1 MFTLRPVCGDEFVD
15 REELVGEMVRTLS
28 SPRERM
34 GFALVGRRRMGKTS
48 AFLEVIRQLDEDP
61 SVVPVYV
68 SLWDLVEGTLAE
80 LARLLLREVLDRF
93 HERKV
98 LPLPVRAQHFL
109 SAKLALLQ
117 DLLQRVQVSVRL
129 RQEVELLVRFARS
142 EEVPAA
148 SELLERAFALPEWI
162 AAERGVRCALF
173 LDEFPT
179 VMELRHRGEP
189 LGEGAIRKLRTL
201 YEGMEHTVLSISG
214 SVRGT
219 MDAVVLNPGAALWRQ
234 FVVREVGPL
243 PGDAV
248 HALLERNLARPV
260 RREASARVQA
270 LTAGIPFYVQFLGR
284 ELARGEGE
292 VTPEAVATAFAA
304 FLAEEGN
311 LLFQEEWARLSP
323 KERAVAR
330 ALARGHASPSAIAR
344 EIGDS
349 PNVVSRYLLYLA
361 GKGLAERK
369 ERGEWVLSDPVL
381 AVWLTTQFAA

>member
-15 REELVGEMVRTLS
+15 REELVGEMARTLS
-28 SPRERM
+28 SRRERV

-48 AFLEVIRQLDEDP
+48 AFLEVIRQLDDDP
-61 SVVPVYV
+61 TVVPVYV

-80 LARLLLREVLDRF
+80 FTWLLLRAALDRF

-109 SAKLALLQ
+109 VARLALLQ
-117 DLLQRVQVSVRL
+117 DLLQRVQISVRL

-142 EEVPAA
+142 EEVPPA
-148 SELLERAFALPEWI
+148 SELLERALALPGRL
-162 AAERGVRCALF
+162 AAETGVRCALF

-179 VMELRHRGEP
+179 VTELKHLGEP
-189 LGEGAIRKLRTL
+189 LGEGAIRKLRSL

-243 PGDAV
+243 LGDAV
-248 HALLERNLARPV
+248 HTLLARNLARPV
-260 RREASARVQA
+260 RREASERVQA

-284 ELARGEGE
+284 ELARGVGE
-292 VTPEAVATAFAA
+292 VTPEAVADAFATL
-304 FLAEEGN
+304 LAEEGN

-330 ALARGHASPSAIAR
+330 ALALGHAAPSGIAR
-344 EIGDS
+344 KIGIS
-349 PNVVSRYLLYLA
+349 PNVVSRYLLYLE

-369 ERGEWVLSDPVL
+369 GRGEWVLSDPVL